1 MYASSRLRARARAHV
16 RMASARFDE
25 QKLIAYAHRP
35 EDVSGHRCRSSRTS
49 ERASA
54 RCERGAEEAFSSG
67 LPSGLHAG
75 PETVFNV
82 YIRVAPALL

>member
-1 MYASSRLRARARAHV
+1 MHPRGCVHARALALAHV

-49 ERASA
+49 ERAA
-54 RCERGAEEAFSSG
+54 QERGGEAFSSG
-67 LPSGLHAG
+67 LPSGLHAR

-82 YIRVAPALL
+82 YIRVAPPLL